1 MRHGSFRHRRRM
13 LGSGPIAASRWLVC
27 FGIPTRATPVGQ
39 PLTGHPGRVTA
50 VAVGIGSG
58 GRALSASAGSDGTV
72 RVWDPDTGD
81 PVGQRLTGHDV
92 VGGATHADGGPRSTS
107 GARAGRHR
115 PPGCAAR
122 RPQLHQRFGWAARP
136 TATRGRGVATYAVR
150 LLTRPSAVTPADR
163 APPARADAGA
173 LPRSCDRCCRCGWVM
188 SPRSTVVR

>member
-13 LGSGPIAASRWLVC
+13 LGSGPIAASRWFVC

-107 GARAGRHR
+107 GARAGRTSAPTGCSKSAATSSTVWVCCPADAIEGRGDLCR
-115 PPGCAAR
+115 P
-122 RPQLHQRFGWAARP
+122 
-136 TATRGRGVATYAVR
+136 ATRATDRGTTGPTGRRRRGQMRAHH
-150 LLTRPSAVTPADR
+150 LDR
-163 APPARADAGA
+163 AI
-173 LPRSCDRCCRCGWVM
+173 
-188 SPRSTVVR
+188 VVVDVGGL